1 MRKYQI
7 SCERFLFISDVTTCP
22 VEGASL
28 PESDIQLAV
37 AVGIAL
43 GVMILATVVLYI
55 IISKARGKD
64 IEEYE

>member
-1 MRKYQI
+1 M
-7 SCERFLFISDVTTCP
+7 TTCP

-55 IISKARGKD
+55 VISKARGKD